1 MAPRRRRQGRKF
13 LDSDLLAKA
22 SKVVSEFAKEDGI
35 EIALLGG
42 AAMQFYGS
50 PRLTGDIDFVAAAPL
65 AEREEL
71 RGTGVLSIGGKK
83 YVTIGEVPV
92 DLIVRED
99 EYTSLYEEALDEADE
114 TDEGF
119 LVVTPE
125 HLAAIKFSTQ
135 RSKDDL
141 DLMWLLAQKGLV
153 DIKRVEDIVKRHMGG
168 RFAVNEFR
176 QVANEV
182 RWRSRSGE
190 FDDKEDPQRG
200 EEE

>member
-83 YVTIGEVPV
+83 YVTIG
-92 DLIVRED
+92 
-99 EYTSLYEEALDEADE
+99 
-114 TDEGF
+114 
-119 LVVTPE
+119 
-125 HLAAIKFSTQ
+125 Q
-135 RSKDDL
+135 
-141 DLMWLLAQKGLV
+141 
-153 DIKRVEDIVKRHMGG
+153 GG
-168 RFAVNEFR
+168 RIHQPLRGGPRRGRRNRRRVSRRDSGALGGDQVLNAAEQGRPRPDVASRPERARRHQESGGYR
-176 QVANEV
+176 QASHGGSVC
-182 RWRSRSGE
+182 GE
-190 FDDKEDPQRG
+190 
-200 EEE
+200 